1 MPPRPCPPPSTR
13 CLSIAVHAVLAK
25 LPLDNRVAW
34 LGHIVNTV
42 WRTRPMR
49 WSPKWSNSYL
59 RGHSEHG
66 CASRCQICLCVLCLW
81 VGRVYGCAVSAC
93 RVCAVGVLFFFDE
106 IVGDICALCCL
117 SSFDTRAPPPPPPP
131 PTATPRCRPTLP
143 RSSRRQRTPHL
154 PLWLRHRRIQRWQAR
169 RPSPQR
175 PSPSLPPSGLSP
187 SGSRRAKTRLVFLSS
202 LFPAL
207 FYIYLFLRPVS
218 PSPPSR
224 RLAVAADSPPPP
236 SARFPICPSGA
247 RHDGGIE
254 WVVGW

>member
-93 RVCAVGVLFFFDE
+93 RECVCAVGVLWV
-106 IVGDICALCCL
+106 IYVRCAVCL
-117 SSFDTRAPPPPPPP
+117 LL
-131 PTATPRCRPTLP
+131 TLGH
-143 RSSRRQRTPHL
+143 R
-154 PLWLRHRRIQRWQAR
+154 RHRRHR
-169 RPSPQR
+169 
-175 PSPSLPPSGLSP
+175 
-187 SGSRRAKTRLVFLSS
+187 
-202 LFPAL
+202 
-207 FYIYLFLRPVS
+207 
-218 PSPPSR
+218 
-224 RLAVAADSPPPP
+224 PPPLP
-236 SARFPICPSGA
+236 GVGLHCQEAQEGNGRRIYRSGCGTGGYNGGRRGGRARSGRA
-247 RHDGGIE
+247 QACRQVD
-254 WVVGW
+254 